1 MTWTWKWKTV
11 CHAADPHELRRF
23 TPSAP
28 MRSCAR
34 PASFWAI
41 RMTASRS
48 SCGTSSRSVLC
59 SRGIT
64 SRCPLVAGLMSMN
77 ATVRSSSSTRV
88 DGISPATILQNRQ
101 SGSAMGG
108 GYPHDLDAR
117 SLERFVPVRVLQL
130 RPRPVV
136 AWAVDLDHEVL
147 FGPVEVDLDPLDA
160 RVHARLRLYLRE
172 ELVLEIGPGPGAPR
186 GIGL

>member
-1 MTWTWKWKTV
+1 MTCTWKWKTV
-11 CHAADPHELRRF
+11 CQAALPHEFRRF
-23 TPSAP
+23 TPSASS
-28 MRSCAR
+28 RSFAR
-34 PASFWAI
+34 RASFWAI
-41 RMTASRS
+41 RAHASRS
-48 SCGTSSRSVLC
+48 SAGTSSRSVLC

-101 SGSAMGG
+101 SGSAMAG
-108 GYPHDLDAR
+108 GYPDDLDPR

-136 AWAVDLDHEVL
+136 ARAVDLDHEVL
-147 FGPVEVDLDPLDA
+147 VGPVEVDLDACDF

-172 ELVLEIGPGPGAPR
+172 ES
-186 GIGL
+186 